1 MSKKKIKRALRK
13 AAKTAIPMLAVAG
26 LGKAFMNARNRKNQM
41 KDFLATEGGD
51 ISNMMSKPN
60 MMDIAGSV
68 MRPRR
73 GMNLNRF
80 TKGPAMN
87 PSGDIFGMDATG
99 ELEFAMPAKGGR
111 IVKTKRGGKAVRKF
125 GKKKK
130 QANKMR
136 KK

>member
-1 MSKKKIKRALRK
+1 MSKKRIKKFLKKVAPIALAGFG
-13 AAKTAIPMLAVAG
+13 AAM
-26 LGKAFMNARNRKNQM
+26 LGKRRRQAREM

-51 ISNMMSKPN
+51 ISNMMSRPN

-68 MRPRR
+68 IKPRR

-80 TKGPAMN
+80 TRGPAMN

>member
-1 MSKKKIKRALRK
+1 MSKRKIKKFLKRVAPLALAGFG
-13 AAKTAIPMLAVAG
+13 AAM
-26 LGKAFMNARNRKNQM
+26 LGKRNQM

-51 ISNMMSKPN
+51 KSNMTRRPN
-60 MMDIAGSV
+60 MLDIAGSIV
-68 MRPRR
+68 RPRR

-80 TKGPAMN
+80 TRGPAMN

>member
-1 MSKKKIKRALRK
+1 MSKRRIKKFLKRVAPLALAGFG
-13 AAKTAIPMLAVAG
+13 AAMLG
-26 LGKAFMNARNRKNQM
+26 RRNQM

-51 ISNMMSKPN
+51 KSSMTSRPN
-60 MMDIAGSV
+60 MMDIAGPL

-80 TKGPAMN
+80 TRGPAMN

>member
-1 MSKKKIKRALRK
+1 MSKKRIKKFLKRVAPLALAGFGAAMLGRRK
-13 AAKTAIPMLAVAG
+13 
-26 LGKAFMNARNRKNQM
+26 QM

-51 ISNMMSKPN
+51 ISNMMSRPN

-68 MRPRR
+68 IKPRR

-80 TKGPAMN
+80 TRGPAMN

>member
-1 MSKKKIKRALRK
+1 MSKRKIKKFLKRVAPLALAGFG
-13 AAKTAIPMLAVAG
+13 AAMLG
-26 LGKAFMNARNRKNQM
+26 RRHQM
-41 KDFLATEGGD
+41 INFLATEGGD
-51 ISNMMSKPN
+51 RSNMTSRPN
-60 MMDIAGSV
+60 MMDIAGSIV
-68 MRPRR
+68 RPRR
-73 GMNLNRF
+73 GMNLKRF
-80 TKGPAMN
+80 TRGPAMN

>member
-1 MSKKKIKRALRK
+1 MSKRKIKKFLKRVAPLALAGFG
-13 AAKTAIPMLAVAG
+13 AAMLG
-26 LGKAFMNARNRKNQM
+26 RRNQM

-51 ISNMMSKPN
+51 KSNMTRRPN
-60 MMDIAGSV
+60 MLDIAGSIV
-68 MRPRR
+68 RPRR

-80 TKGPAMN
+80 TRGPAMN

>member
-1 MSKKKIKRALRK
+1 MSKRRIKKFLKRVAPLALAGFG
-13 AAKTAIPMLAVAG
+13 AAMLG
-26 LGKAFMNARNRKNQM
+26 RRNQM

-51 ISNMMSKPN
+51 RSNMTSRPN
-60 MMDIAGSV
+60 MMDIAGSIV
-68 MRPRR
+68 RPRR
-73 GMNLNRF
+73 GMNLKRF
-80 TKGPAMN
+80 TRGPAMN

>member
-1 MSKKKIKRALRK
+1 MSKKRIKKLLKKVAPIALAGFG
-13 AAKTAIPMLAVAG
+13 AAM
-26 LGKAFMNARNRKNQM
+26 LGKRRRQAREM
-41 KDFLATEGGD
+41 KDFLETEGGD
-51 ISNMMSKPN
+51 ISNMMSRPN

-68 MRPRR
+68 IKPRR

-80 TKGPAMN
+80 TRGPAMN

>member
-1 MSKKKIKRALRK
+1 MAKRKIKKLLKGLGMGAALLGAGRALMNRRDK
-13 AAKTAIPMLAVAG
+13 A
-26 LGKAFMNARNRKNQM
+26 NQM
-41 KDFLATEGGD
+41 KEFLATEGGD
-51 ISNMMSKPN
+51 ISDLNIVDEFGVKPR
-60 MMDIAGSV
+60 ARS
-68 MRPRR
+68 
-73 GMNLNRF
+73 MN
-80 TKGPAMN
+80 PAMN

>member
-1 MSKKKIKRALRK
+1 MSKRKIKKFLKRVAPLALAGFG
-13 AAKTAIPMLAVAG
+13 AAMLG
-26 LGKAFMNARNRKNQM
+26 RRNQM

-51 ISNMMSKPN
+51 RSNMTSRPN
-60 MMDIAGSV
+60 MMDIAGPILRSNIGN
-68 MRPRR
+68 RGR

-80 TKGPAMN
+80 TRGPAMN

>member
-1 MSKKKIKRALRK
+1 MFRRRIKKFLKRVAPLALAGFG
-13 AAKTAIPMLAVAG
+13 AAMLG
-26 LGKAFMNARNRKNQM
+26 RRNQM

-51 ISNMMSKPN
+51 RSNMTRRPN
-60 MMDIAGSV
+60 MLDIAGSIV
-68 MRPRR
+68 RPRR

-80 TKGPAMN
+80 TRGPAMN

>member
-1 MSKKKIKRALRK
+1 MSRRKIKKFLKRVAPLALAGFG
-13 AAKTAIPMLAVAG
+13 AAMLG
-26 LGKAFMNARNRKNQM
+26 RRNQM
-41 KDFLATEGGD
+41 KNFLATEGGD
-51 ISNMMSKPN
+51 RSNMTSRPN
-60 MMDIAGSV
+60 MMDIAGPL

-80 TKGPAMN
+80 TRGPAMN

>member
-1 MSKKKIKRALRK
+1 MSRRKIKKFLKRVAPLALAGFG
-13 AAKTAIPMLAVAG
+13 AAMLG
-26 LGKAFMNARNRKNQM
+26 RRNQM
-41 KDFLATEGGD
+41 KNFLATEGGD
-51 ISNMMSKPN
+51 RSNMTSRPN
-60 MMDIAGSV
+60 MMDIAGPL

-80 TKGPAMN
+80 TRGPAMN

-111 IVKTKRGGKAVRKF
+111 IVKTKRGGKAGRKF

>member
-1 MSKKKIKRALRK
+1 MSKRKIKKFLKRVAPLALAGFG
-13 AAKTAIPMLAVAG
+13 AAMLG
-26 LGKAFMNARNRKNQM
+26 RRNQM

-51 ISNMMSKPN
+51 RSNMTSRPN
-60 MMDIAGSV
+60 MMDIAGSIV
-68 MRPRR
+68 RPRR
-73 GMNLNRF
+73 GMNLKRF
-80 TKGPAMN
+80 TRGPAMN

>member
-1 MSKKKIKRALRK
+1 MSKKRKLNKFLKRVAPLALAGFGAAMLGRRK
-13 AAKTAIPMLAVAG
+13 
-26 LGKAFMNARNRKNQM
+26 QM

-51 ISNMMSKPN
+51 RSNMTSRPN
-60 MMDIAGSV
+60 MMDIAGPL

-80 TKGPAMN
+80 TRGPAIN
-87 PSGDIFGMDATG
+87 PSGGIFGMDATG

>member
-1 MSKKKIKRALRK
+1 MSKRKIKKFLKRVAPLALAGFG
-13 AAKTAIPMLAVAG
+13 AAMLG
-26 LGKAFMNARNRKNQM
+26 RRNQM

-51 ISNMMSKPN
+51 KSNMTSRPN
-60 MMDIAGSV
+60 MMDIAGPL

-80 TKGPAMN
+80 TRGPAMN

>member
-1 MSKKKIKRALRK
+1 MSKKRKLNKFLKRVAPIALAGFGAAMLGRRK
-13 AAKTAIPMLAVAG
+13 
-26 LGKAFMNARNRKNQM
+26 QM

-51 ISNMMSKPN
+51 RSNMTMRPN
-60 MMDIAGSV
+60 MRDIAGQILGSNIGN
-68 MRPRR
+68 RGR

-80 TKGPAMN
+80 TRGPAMN

>member
-1 MSKKKIKRALRK
+1 MAKRKIKKFLKRVAPLALAGFG
-13 AAKTAIPMLAVAG
+13 AAMLG
-26 LGKAFMNARNRKNQM
+26 RRNQM

-51 ISNMMSKPN
+51 KSNMTTRPN
-60 MMDIAGSV
+60 MLDIAGSIV
-68 MRPRR
+68 RPRGR
-73 GMNLNRF
+73 MNLKRF
-80 TKGPAMN
+80 TRGPAMN

-130 QANKMR
+130 QANRMR

>member
-1 MSKKKIKRALRK
+1 MSKRKIKKFLKRVAPLALAGFGAAMLGRRK
-13 AAKTAIPMLAVAG
+13 
-26 LGKAFMNARNRKNQM
+26 QM

-51 ISNMMSKPN
+51 KSNMTTRPN
-60 MMDIAGSV
+60 MLDIAGSIG
-68 MRPRR
+68 RPRR

-80 TKGPAMN
+80 TRGPAMN

>member
-1 MSKKKIKRALRK
+1 MAKKKIKRFLKK
-13 AAKTAIPMLAVAG
+13 AAPLLAVAG
-26 LGKAFMNARNRKNQM
+26 LGKAFMDARRRKQANVEL
-41 KDFLATEGGD
+41 DLP
-51 ISNMMSKPN
+51 ISNMFTKPN
-60 MMDIAGSV
+60 MRDIAGPIIGSNIGN
-68 MRPRR
+68 RGR

-80 TKGPAMN
+80 TRGPAMN

>member
-1 MSKKKIKRALRK
+1 MSKKRKLNKFLKRVAPLALAGFGAAMLGRRK
-13 AAKTAIPMLAVAG
+13 
-26 LGKAFMNARNRKNQM
+26 QM

-51 ISNMMSKPN
+51 RSNMTSRPN
-60 MMDIAGSV
+60 MMDIAGPL

-80 TKGPAMN
+80 TRGPAMN

-111 IVKTKRGGKAVRKF
+111 IVKTKRGGKAVRGF
-125 GKKKK
+125 AKKKK